1 VENTEKGW
9 FISWI
14 DTSPEAMK
22 RRDASM
28 KRERLEKG
36 EADREDRLIQEQVER
51 ARQEAIEKQLDE
63 ADAAMW
69 PDTIKD
75 EDLKEEEE
83 EEEGEDEDE
92 EPSAS
97 RSNQDQVDVKMEDVE
112 TTVPPDEKP
121 AVIAPMTLQKPLRIN
136 NVNLSLKKPTN
147 PLKAS
152 NPLASKKSDNPL
164 KSAMKKE
171 AKKLDPIVNDN
182 GKRPLPKAVEIMN
195 EELERKRARE
205 ERYNRDRDNRY
216 SRDLSYRDHSHPREL
231 VVDRR

>member
-1 VENTEKGW
+1 
-9 FISWI
+9 
-14 DTSPEAMK
+14 M
-22 RRDASM
+22 
-28 KRERLEKG
+28 
-36 EADREDRLIQEQVER
+36 
-51 ARQEAIEKQLDE
+51 
-63 ADAAMW
+63 
-69 PDTIKD
+69 
-75 EDLKEEEE
+75 
-83 EEEGEDEDE
+83 
-92 EPSAS
+92 
-97 RSNQDQVDVKMEDVE
+97 KMEDVE
-112 TTVPPDEKP
+112 TTVPLEEKP
-121 AVIAPMTLQKPLRIN
+121 AVIAPMTLQKPLTIN

-147 PLKAS
+147 PLKSS

-171 AKKLDPIVNDN
+171 AKRLDSVVNDN